1 MQRRAVMD
9 YSVSRQF
16 HDTYENLY
24 EHIVVVTLQDGT
36 TVEGGWYDEFF
47 EDTSILISTL
57 GPDVKIIKLSDIKEM
72 KLSDK
77 D

>member
-1 MQRRAVMD
+1 MEYRTSQD
-9 YSVSRQF
+9 F

-24 EHIVVVTLQDGT
+24 EHIVVITLKDGT

-47 EDTSILISTL
+47 EDASILISTL
-57 GPDVKIIKLSDIKEM
+57 GTDVKIIKIADIQAME
-72 KLSDK
+72 LSDK

>member
-1 MQRRAVMD
+1 MEYRTSQD
-9 YSVSRQF
+9 F

-24 EHIVVVTLQDGT
+24 EHIVVITLKDGT

-47 EDTSILISTL
+47 EDASILISTL
-57 GPDVKIIKLSDIKEM
+57 GPDVKIIKVADIQAMDLSN
-72 KLSDK
+72 K

>member
-1 MQRRAVMD
+1 MD
-9 YSVSRQF
+9 YSVSQQF

-24 EHIVVVTLQDGT
+24 EHIVVVTLKDGT

-47 EDTSILISTL
+47 DDESILISTL
-57 GPDVKIIKLSDIKEM
+57 GPDVKIIKISDIQAM

>member
-1 MQRRAVMD
+1 MEYRTSQD
-9 YSVSRQF
+9 F

-24 EHIVVVTLQDGT
+24 EHIVVVRLKDGT

-47 EDTSILISTL
+47 EDASILIRTL
-57 GPDVKIIKLSDIKEM
+57 GPDVKIIKISDIKAIE
-72 KLSDK
+72 LSNK

>member
-1 MQRRAVMD
+1 MNYCISQD
-9 YSVSRQF
+9 F

-24 EHIVVVTLQDGT
+24 EHIVVVRLKDGT

-47 EDTSILISTL
+47 EDASILISTL
-57 GPDVKIIKLSDIKEM
+57 GPDVKIIKISDIQAME
-72 KLSDK
+72 LSDK

>member
-1 MQRRAVMD
+1 MD
-9 YSVSRQF
+9 YGISQRF

-24 EHIVVVTLQDGT
+24 EHIVVVTLKDGS

-47 EDTSILISTL
+47 EDASILISTL
-57 GPDVKIIKLSDIKEM
+57 GPDVKIIKISDIKAME
-72 KLSDK
+72 LSDK

>member
-1 MQRRAVMD
+1 MA
-9 YSVSRQF
+9 YNVSRDF
-16 HDTYENLY
+16 HDKYENLY
-24 EHIVVVTLQDGT
+24 EHIVVVTLKDGA

-57 GPDVKIIKLSDIKEM
+57 GPDVKIIKLSDIQAM

>member
-1 MQRRAVMD
+1 MNYCISQA
-9 YSVSRQF
+9 F

-24 EHIVVVTLQDGT
+24 EHIVVVTLKDGT

-47 EDTSILISTL
+47 EDASILISTL
-57 GPDVKIIKLSDIKEM
+57 GPDVKIIKISDIKAIE
-72 KLSDK
+72 LSNK

>member
-1 MQRRAVMD
+1 MEYRTSQD
-9 YSVSRQF
+9 F

-24 EHIVVVTLQDGT
+24 EHIVVITLKDGT

-47 EDTSILISTL
+47 EDASILISTL
-57 GPDVKIIKLSDIKEM
+57 GPDVKIIKVADIQAMELSN
-72 KLSDK
+72 K

>member
-1 MQRRAVMD
+1 MEYRISQD
-9 YSVSRQF
+9 F

-24 EHIVVVTLQDGT
+24 EHIVVVTLKDGT

-47 EDTSILISTL
+47 EDASILISTL
-57 GPDVKIIKLSDIKEM
+57 GPDVKIIKISDIQAME
-72 KLSDK
+72 LSDK